1 MPDWPGW
8 NGCRALVTTSAPAVR
23 RRDALGAQTGAQALG
38 LALGPT
44 AGGILVSTV
53 GWRWVFFINVPVG
66 LVALVAGYYLLPRT
80 RQRSPMA
87 TVDLVSVGLLAVAS
101 TGLLLGMPAAS
112 GLSIPGLGILGSL
125 LLAAL
130 AGWAFRDRQR
140 RLVGRP
146 ETRRRRPAGHNRWS
160 HYLFARR
167 VASVQFAGAPRA
179 DPLINPGLCRDP
191 VVSWGLVGALCGYFI
206 LFGPLVLVPMAL
218 EGRGVSVLASGLTLA
233 ALPAGFALAAV
244 VGAAGLPHALDERR
258 ALLAVAASWMG
269 PRPG

>member
-1 MPDWPGW
+1 
-8 NGCRALVTTSAPAVR
+8 
-23 RRDALGAQTGAQALG
+23 
-38 LALGPT
+38 
-44 AGGILVSTV
+44 
-53 GWRWVFFINVPVG
+53 
-66 LVALVAGYYLLPRT
+66 
-80 RQRSPMA
+80 
-87 TVDLVSVGLLAVAS
+87 
-101 TGLLLGMPAAS
+101 
-112 GLSIPGLGILGSL
+112 L

-146 ETRRRRPAGHNRWS
+146 ETRRRRLAGHNRWS